1 MKKQIVALLL
11 MPILFIGCNS
21 NNDKK
26 VSQDDD
32 LQGSEISQTMSDASN
47 SSKAEEWE
55 AISEMSEVGNQLEV
69 LEENVNTINSPD
81 KIIETKEEYERELS
95 KTIIAIEETSDK
107 EEKEKLN
114 AYLNEIQHN
123 YNSKLKEYSMPANG
137 VIQNI
142 ENLTS
147 RLERCQSKSEFMRIL
162 DPRHSFFK
170 NLRNIHTI
178 VEEKDRQPEVREK
191 AEKLHE
197 LFLKKKEQFNIEG
210 E

>member
-26 VSQDDD
+26 ISQDDD

-81 KIIETKEEYERELS
+81 KIIETKEDYERELS
-95 KTIIAIEETSDK
+95 KTIIAIEENFRQRRK
-107 EEKEKLN
+107 RKLN

-123 YNSKLKEYSMPANG
+123 YNSKLKEYLMPAIYG
-137 VIQNI
+137 
-142 ENLTS
+142 
-147 RLERCQSKSEFMRIL
+147 
-162 DPRHSFFK
+162 
-170 NLRNIHTI
+170 HT
-178 VEEKDRQPEVREK
+178 K
-191 AEKLHE
+191 H
-197 LFLKKKEQFNIEG
+197 
-210 E
+210 

>member
-95 KTIIAIEETSDK
+95 KTIIAITVLTLVRVLLS
-107 EEKEKLN
+107 
-114 AYLNEIQHN
+114 
-123 YNSKLKEYSMPANG
+123 LK
-137 VIQNI
+137 
-142 ENLTS
+142 
-147 RLERCQSKSEFMRIL
+147 
-162 DPRHSFFK
+162 
-170 NLRNIHTI
+170 
-178 VEEKDRQPEVREK
+178 
-191 AEKLHE
+191 
-197 LFLKKKEQFNIEG
+197 
-210 E
+210 